1 MPKLCLVAFAAAVL
15 FPKLEGTPSYLG
27 LRIIVARFHLNI
39 LSLTYFFEDIS
50 QKTVY

>member
-27 LRIIVARFHLNI
+27 LCLIGMMFHIAVLASFFFQKNTIHTVA
-39 LSLTYFFEDIS
+39 Y
-50 QKTVY
+50 